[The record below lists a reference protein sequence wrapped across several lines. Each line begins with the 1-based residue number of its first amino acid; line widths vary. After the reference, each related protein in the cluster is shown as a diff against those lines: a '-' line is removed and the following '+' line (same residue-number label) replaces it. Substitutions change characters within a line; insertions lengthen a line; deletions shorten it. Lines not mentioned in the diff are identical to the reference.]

1 MDFRKAFDSVSHE
14 ILVKKVEYNFGITG
28 VLLDWIK
35 DNLSGRM
42 QFTVFNG
49 VKSNMLPVKTGIL
62 QGSVLGCILFT
73 LFTNDLPA
81 AITMGSLFT
90 YADDTSIF
98 YIGEYVDAAIA
109 SLNRALQEVYRWYLE
124 KCLTPHLT
132 KSEVMLISTQP
143 IIRPLPP
150 IFLGKSVLRYA

>member
-14 ILVKKVEYNFGITG
+14 ILVKKVKYNFGITG

-49 VKSNMLPVKTGIL
+49 VKSDMLPVKTGKP
-62 QGSVLGCILFT
+62 QGSVLGPILFT
-73 LFTNDLPA
+73 LLTNDLPA
-81 AITMGSLFT
+81 AITL

-98 YIGEYVDAAIA
+98 CIGESVDAEIA
-109 SLNRALQEVYRWYLE
+109 SLNRALQEVYRRE
-124 KCLTPHLT
+124 T
-132 KSEVMLISTQP
+132 
-143 IIRPLPP
+143 
-150 IFLGKSVLRYA
+150 